1 MEAET
6 EVMTPQLQAQEAKRN
21 KEWSLQRESTPDLD
35 LGSEKLI
42 LNIQSL
48 ELWENIFFLILSHQ
62 VYTTC
67 YSRHRKLL

>member
-48 ELWENIFFLILSHQ
+48 EL
-62 VYTTC
+62 
-67 YSRHRKLL
+67 